1 MIAWLVVAAVAIA
14 AASGVPGLFLPR
26 SSSVGERVAAGML
39 AIAAAL
45 AFIAI
50 GHVVWTGLPAE
61 LLLAWAVPG
70 AAFAIRLD
78 GLAAFFLAPILGIS
92 ALGAIYGLEY
102 WPQARHPENA
112 RQLRLVYGLIVAG
125 LATTTL
131 AANALLFLAGWEVM
145 TLAAFI
151 AIGTEDHLPG
161 TRAASYLYLVSTRAG
176 TLCLFAMFALIYATT
191 GSLALAPMDA
201 IAPARASGIF
211 ILALLGF
218 GLKAGVVPLHIWLPS
233 AHAAAPSHVS
243 ALMSGVLIK
252 IGIYGLV
259 RTISLLP
266 DPPAWWAVLLIALG
280 MSSGALGVAFAIGQH
295 DLKRLLAYHSIE
307 NIGIILLGIGVAV
320 LGRSAHRPE
329 LMVLG
334 LAGGLLHV
342 WNHSLFKGLLFLSAG
357 AVIHACGTREIDQ
370 LGGLFSKM
378 PRTSALFLIG
388 AVAICGLPP
397 LNGFIS
403 ELLVYLGLFSA
414 AGSGDASASLAPS
427 LAAATLALIGG
438 LALACF
444 VKVLGAAFL
453 GHPRSEKVA
462 GAHDGGGLLI
472 VPMGILAVCC
482 GVIGLFPSSV
492 GRFLD
497 RAVASFAPG
506 GHSPKIASLAP
517 LDNLTIVFALL
528 LACSGA
534 AGFALLF
541 RIRRGVTASG
551 PTWDCGYAAPAARM
565 QYSSSSFAEML
576 VGLLHWVL
584 RAKVHRERV
593 TGFFP
598 RSTRFESHVDDT
610 VLDGLVRPSLTV
622 AGDWL
627 GRLRWLQP
635 GSLHLYLLYVVLALV
650 FGLVWARGV
659 HP

>member
-1 MIAWLVVAAVAIA
+1 MIAWLVVAAVALA
-14 AASGVPGLFLPR
+14 AASGVPGLFLAR
-26 SSSVGERVAAGML
+26 SSPSGERVAAGAL
-39 AIAAAL
+39 SIAAAL

-50 GHVVWTGLPAE
+50 GHVAWTGSPAE
-61 LLLAWAVPG
+61 VSLPWAVPG
-70 AAFAIRLD
+70 GAFAIRLD
-78 GLAAFFLAPILGIS
+78 GLAAFFLAPIFGIS

-102 WPQARHPENA
+102 WPQAAHQDNA

-131 AANALLFLAGWEVM
+131 AANGLLFLAGWEVM
-145 TLAAFI
+145 TLAAFV
-151 AIGTEDHLPG
+151 AIGTEDYLPG

-191 GSLALAPMDA
+191 GSLALVPMEGLA
-201 IAPARASGIF
+201 AARASAIF

-218 GLKAGVVPLHIWLPS
+218 GLKAGVMPLHIWLPS

-280 MSSGALGVAFAIGQH
+280 VSSGALGVAFAIGQH

-357 AVIHACGTREIDQ
+357 AVTHACGTREIDQ
-370 LGGLFSKM
+370 LGGLFPKM

-414 AGSGDASASLAPS
+414 ARSVEASMWIAPS
-427 LAAATLALIGG
+427 LAAAALALIGG

-453 GHPRSEKVA
+453 GHPRSDKAA

-472 VPMGILAVCC
+472 APMGILAACC
-482 GVIGLFPSSV
+482 AVIGLFPSSV

-506 GHSPKIASLAP
+506 ADSSVASLAP
-517 LDNLTIVFALL
+517 LGNLTLVFALL
-528 LACSGA
+528 LACTGA
-534 AGFALLF
+534 AGFVLF
-541 RIRRGVTASG
+541 ARVRRGVTAFG

-576 VGLLHWVL
+576 VGLFQWVL
-584 RAKVHRERV
+584 RAKIHRERV
-593 TGFFP
+593 AGFFP
-598 RSTRFESHVDDT
+598 RATRFESHVDDT
-610 VLDGLVRPSLTV
+610 VLDGLVRPTLTV
-622 AGDWL
+622 ASDWL

-650 FGLVWARGV
+650 IGLVWARGV